1 MPSRKRSTRSRRTPS
16 KCGKGKKGLG
26 SFKKLSLIS
35 IKKSPKKD
43 KKYVAS
49 FCKNGRIKQT
59 HFGAKGYQN
68 YGGVGKA
75 RHLSKERKKRYIQRH
90 KSRENWRDPTSAGA
104 LSRYVLWGKPSF
116 RESVSDYKR
125 RFKL

>member
-1 MPSRKRSTRSRRTPS
+1 MVNRRSDRSKRRTVKSRRS
-16 KCGKGKKGLG
+16 CKDRK
-26 SFKKLSLIS
+26 KKLSLIS

-59 HFGAKGYQN
+59 HFGAKGMSDYTKHKDKQ
-68 YGGVGKA
+68 
-75 RHLSKERKKRYIQRH
+75 RKSRYIQRH

-104 LSRYVLWGKPSF
+104 LSRYILWGKPSF

-125 RFKL
+125 RFRL